1 MVGTKDPVTLY
12 SDGFRNRM
20 VERLSSP
27 NSMSATALSAEVG
40 VSQATLSRWLKEAA
54 TVVDKM
60 APPRDKKKPVP
71 PTTPS
76 PSTASPSAASATL
89 TKRPKDWDAEKKL
102 ALVLEVAAVPATE
115 LGAFLR
121 RKGVHEAQL
130 DEWRAQ
136 VTQASVAALQG
147 PSRRERK
154 TASLEARR
162 IRDLE
167 RELARKEKA
176 LAEVA
181 ALLVLK
187 KKAQAIWGDED
198 DDTDPRSGE

>member
-1 MVGTKDPVTLY
+1 
-12 SDGFRNRM
+12 
-20 VERLSSP
+20 
-27 NSMSATALSAEVG
+27 MSATALSAEVG
-40 VSQATLSRWLKEAA
+40 VSQATLSRWLKGA
-54 TVVDKM
+54 TVAVM
-60 APPRDKKKPVP
+60 TPPRDKKKPAAAAPAAPSSSVP
-71 PTTPS
+71 S
-76 PSTASPSAASATL
+76 QSATS
-89 TKRPKDWDAEKKL
+89 TKRPQDWSAEKKL
-102 ALVLEVAAVPATE
+102 ALVLEVAAVPPPE

-154 TASLEARR
+154 VASIEARR

-187 KKAQAIWGDED
+187 KKVQAIWGDED
-198 DDTDPRSGE
+198 DDTALRNGG